1 MELKN
6 MLKRIKYQESN
17 RVEVSCEPCLS
28 ACCPAPTRGSVP
40 MSQIVL
46 NFLHNSRAARLWLSS
61 IKRQCYSLKA
71 SPPSGCPTLLEARR
85 RSIKV
90 LTQPEQDNFAAS
102 ILSALFVCVYQ
113 KTSSYGRGNKI
124 KRGGNDIHRKQ
135 NKIMT
140 IMIIKRDKKR
150 EKAVLNPLF
159 YKSPEVSA
167 RKIIYFFCQ
176 GSVSCTISWP
186 PLPTAS
192 RMAASAAL

>member
-1 MELKN
+1 
-6 MLKRIKYQESN
+6 MLFTQGFSSQRLSN
-17 RVEVSCEPCLS
+17 TPRSTAAIHQSLDS
-28 ACCPAPTRGSVP
+28 AGTRQFCS
-40 MSQIVL
+40 L
-46 NFLHNSRAARLWLSS
+46 NFVR
-61 IKRQCYSLKA
+61 
-71 SPPSGCPTLLEARR
+71 PLL
-85 RSIKV
+85 
-90 LTQPEQDNFAAS
+90 
-102 ILSALFVCVYQ
+102 CVYQ